1 MNQSS
6 NAYRKASALLAALVL
21 GALLLGSQ
29 SALAKD
35 RKHVAP
41 DEKGPYQI
49 GHTTVILT
57 DPSRNVDGSAP
68 ATSVGRYLY
77 LDIWYP
83 TNVKTSERIWYDWN
97 NPLYNQNPGSAIY
110 PELPDLPPM
119 TWDGSLSTNTIA
131 EGAPLAN
138 KGRFPLLVASHG
150 NLVASAKNMPDTLE
164 LLASHGYVIA
174 SIEHTGNNDAQYQAS
189 LFNNPSFLNT
199 PVGPN
204 PTLQDNGTILQRS
217 KDVSFII
224 DAVLDGRLDQATGI
238 QFTKRLDKKS
248 IGVLGFSLG
257 GMTSLASVTG
267 ISVQNHPADRR
278 IKAALMGGGSNYGL
292 LLNDDD
298 YANASVPLMFLGNDT
313 GIVYDKFNAFT
324 GTRTK
329 YHVDIADYNHHV
341 GGYQSSW
348 CQDFQSSMESVS
360 PDVFPTVFFA
370 PQLLDPSDLANYGFT
385 STFYW
390 IYTGTR
396 NSGVYDYCEPST
408 FDNLSDE
415 VLIDVLFGNPDILA
429 VRDELLP
436 SMPLKPEASVEEITR
451 TSNYYAV
458 SFFNRHLKKDRKYQ
472 RYLKRARKGSRKNP
486 LARVDVGCFKE
497 KPRPMDLLP
506 GDKLTFVPVGD
517 YGYEVSLVSG
527 AGFYPTGDLIDV
539 SGDGV
544 AYLQYPDFS
553 FPVPGMAEPV
563 ENLFLAENGTI
574 TTRTTSDIGAIDDN
588 GSPWYMK
595 GHLLLG
601 AQFQIG
607 ALMKD
612 LDAPA
617 ENVFAYYDDIED
629 RVVVTYVDVPSL
641 GTTEPNTLQIAIHGN
656 GTIEMIVEELANT
669 GPVYSPSIIGT
680 LGIAGG
686 HTPIKKLRK
695 TKATDFSKLRD
706 RGSRFMRFGPEKA
719 IFEQFYAGTD
729 KGVCRVDDDDRDDG
743 DDDDDDDR
751 DDD

>member
-1 MNQSS
+1 MKNSS
-6 NAYRKASALLAALVL
+6 KANRDAVVLLKVL
-21 GALLLGSQ
+21 LLGVMLLGSQ
-29 SALAKD
+29 AAFSKD
-35 RKHVAP
+35 RQHVAP
-41 DEKGPYQI
+41 DEKGPYEI

-68 ATSVGRYLY
+68 AVSAGRYLY

-83 TNVKTSERIWYDWN
+83 TDVETDARIFYDWN
-97 NPLYNQNPGSAIY
+97 NPLYNENPGRVNY

-131 EGAPLAN
+131 EGAPLAR
-138 KGRFPLLVASHG
+138 KGKFPLLVASHG

-174 SIEHTGNNDAQYQAS
+174 SIEHTGNSDAQYQAS
-189 LFNNPSFLNT
+189 LFNGFLGQ

-204 PTLQDNGTILQRS
+204 PTLFANGVILQRS

-224 DAVLDGRLDQATGI
+224 DAVLDGSLDQATGI
-238 QFTKRLDKKS
+238 QFTNRLDRKA

-257 GMTSLASVTG
+257 GMTSLASVAG

-278 IKAALMGGGSNYGL
+278 IRAALMGGGSNYGL

-298 YANASVPLMFLGNDT
+298 YANAEVPLMFLGNDT

-324 GTRTK
+324 GTRRK

-348 CQDFQSSMESVS
+348 CQDFQSSMEAVN
-360 PDVFPTVFFA
+360 PDVFPTLFFA
-370 PQLLDPSDLANYGFT
+370 PASLDPSDLANYGFT

-451 TSNYYAV
+451 TANYYAV
-458 SFFNRHLKKDRKYQ
+458 AFFNKYLKKDKKYK
-472 RYLKRARKGSRKNP
+472 RYLKRAKKGDKKNP

-506 GDKLTFVPVGD
+506 GDRLTFVPVGD
-517 YGYEVSLVSG
+517 AGYEVSLTSG
-527 AGFYPTGDLIDV
+527 AAFYPTGDAIDV

-544 AYLQYPDFS
+544 AYLQYPGFS
-553 FPVPGMAEPV
+553 FPVPGMANPV

-607 ALMKD
+607 ALMKN
-612 LDAPA
+612 LAAPS
-617 ENVFAYYDDIED
+617 NSVFAYHDDVED
-629 RVVVTYVDVPSL
+629 RVVITYVGVPSF

-669 GPVYSPSIIGT
+669 GTVYSPSIIGT

-686 HTPIKKLRK
+686 HTRIKDLRK
-695 TKATDFSKLRD
+695 VKATDFSKLRD
-706 RGSRFMRFGPEKA
+706 KGSKFMRFGPEKA

-729 KGVCRVDDDDRDDG
+729 ASVCEV
-743 DDDDDDDR
+743 DDDDDDDDEEDS
-751 DDD
+751 DD